1 MRRALATAGVLA
13 CIGLALPGSP
23 ASARTLTLRPSA
35 CAASSCTF
43 SLHALRGQRHRT
55 VGAVLRLGRHRH
67 AVRAGK
73 VRRRIQRGRI
83 TFRVRRPAAR
93 RRPLLRVRLD
103 TRRPGRPGSVR
114 GVAEAGGTV
123 RLSWDAARDDVGV
136 AGYRV
141 LRRGGHGRLVRAAAR
156 GRRAR
161 VFVTQGAPRHDL
173 GRGRGRPCRERLAPR
188 PRHRARAGPGGGRP
202 GRRPRPGG
210 AGPGGARRPRVRR
223 ASRPTCGCPSATAR
237 AGSRP
242 SPTTSRGTCRSASS
256 RPPCRTSGAPTATAG
271 RTRRSAARTR
281 RRRSSASRTA
291 SSTTPS
297 TPRPACTSWARRRR
311 SCPTPTPTSG
321 RPTAAT
327 PSASAATCCRATRW
341 PGCCGRTVAG
351 WPGDGEIDFPEGDLD
366 GRVCGYVHHQ
376 EGTSPGD
383 QDAVCSGES
392 FQGWHTAV
400 IEWTPA
406 YVRFILDGVTL
417 RVTTSRLPTTSM
429 HWVLQTETN
438 LDGRPIA
445 DTTAGHVQIDWVAAW
460 RPA

>member
-1 MRRALATAGVLA
+1 VTACAVA
-13 CIGLALPGSP
+13 CTGLALHGDP

-73 VRRRIQRGRI
+73 VRHRIHRGRI
-83 TFRVRRPAAR
+83 TFRVRHASAR
-93 RRPLLRVRLD
+93 RKARLRVRLD
-103 TRRPGRPGSVR
+103 IRRPGRPGSVR
-114 GVAEAGGTV
+114 AAAEAGGTV
-123 RLSWDAARDDVGV
+123 RLSWAAARDDVGV

-141 LRRGGHGRLVRAAAR
+141 LRRGGRGRLVRAAAR

-161 VFVTQGAPRHDL
+161 VFVTRAHAGTTWAVAAVDRVGHVSRPVRVTVPPAPTVAVPAAAPAPSAPAAAAPAGPSFAREPADVRMPVGDRPGWKQTFTDDFTQDVPL
-173 GRGRGRPCRERLAPR
+173 GRFPAAVSGKW
-188 PRHRARAGPGGGRP
+188 
-202 GRRPRPGG
+202 G
-210 AGPGGARRPRVRR
+210 AYRDGW
-223 ASRPTCGCPSATAR
+223 TD
-237 AGSRP
+237 
-242 SPTTSRGTCRSASS
+242 TTKRGTYMPSKVLSVSGGVLDYAV
-256 RPPCRTSGAPTATAG
+256 RTEAGVHLVGAPTPKLPNANADFGQTYG
-271 RTRRSAARTR
+271 RYAVRFRSDLLPGYKVAWLLWPDSRR
-281 RRRSSASRTA
+281 
-291 SSTTPS
+291 
-297 TPRPACTSWARRRR
+297 
-311 SCPTPTPTSG
+311 
-321 RPTAAT
+321 
-327 PSASAATCCRATRW
+327 
-341 PGCCGRTVAG
+341 

-366 GRVCGYVHHQ
+366 GRICGYVHHQ

-383 QDAVCSGES
+383 QDAVCSGET

-445 DTTAGHVQIDWVAAW
+445 DATAGHVQIDWVAAW